1 MIKRIIY
8 SEIKNHLNQKE
19 ISLIAG
25 PRQAGKTTAMLQ
37 LKKELDESGE
47 KTLLLNL
54 DIEADRY
61 FFDSQKSLISKI
73 ELEIGKNKGF
83 VFIDEMQRKED
94 AGLFLKGIYDMNLP
108 YKFIVSGSGSVELKA
123 HIHESLAGRKRLFE
137 LNTISFE
144 EFINFKT
151 DYKYQ
156 DQLENFFQIEKE
168 KTLEL
173 AKEYITFGGYPRVI
187 LAQTTLEKTKIIE
200 EIYTSF
206 VEKDLAYLLGIQKT
220 EDLGRLLKI
229 ISSQIGN
236 LVNYSELSSTLGLSQ
251 QTVNNYLWYTEKTF
265 VIDKITPFYRNV
277 RSEITKSP
285 TYYFTDLGMR
295 NFILGT
301 FGNYNLTIDD
311 GFLFQNFIYLLIKN
325 NLNLN
330 FAKIHFWRTKDG
342 AETDFILEN
351 GQDVI
356 PIEVKS
362 INVKNQDIPRSF
374 RNFINKY
381 NPPQAYLVNLSLDS
395 VLTIDQTKINFI
407 PYYQVLFIK

>member
-229 ISSQIGN
+229 ISSQIGKKP
-236 LVNYSELSSTLGLSQ
+236 S
-251 QTVNNYLWYTEKTF
+251 
-265 VIDKITPFYRNV
+265 
-277 RSEITKSP
+277 
-285 TYYFTDLGMR
+285 
-295 NFILGT
+295 
-301 FGNYNLTIDD
+301 
-311 GFLFQNFIYLLIKN
+311 LLIK
-325 NLNLN
+325 LHH
-330 FAKIHFWRTKDG
+330 FIEMSAAKLPNHQPI
-342 AETDFILEN
+342 ILL
-351 GQDVI
+351 I
-356 PIEVKS
+356 
-362 INVKNQDIPRSF
+362 
-374 RNFINKY
+374 
-381 NPPQAYLVNLSLDS
+381 
-395 VLTIDQTKINFI
+395 
-407 PYYQVLFIK
+407 